1 MWALL
6 RGCGAGVAG
15 VGWGGDG
22 GGRGGRDEL
31 VHLGASG
38 GGKAP
43 FLPVL
48 HSAASASTDEKARE
62 EGEVKGKGPSS
73 GCEAGDAE
81 GAAGEAC
88 EAVLGVGG
96 GARMV
101 LVMEGVVALP
111 CAPFACCFFVPPRP
125 SFLAVVD
132 F

>member
-1 MWALL
+1 M
-6 RGCGAGVAG
+6 
-15 VGWGGDG
+15 
-22 GGRGGRDEL
+22 GGRDKL

-38 GGKAP
+38 DDKAP

-48 HSAASASTDEKARE
+48 HSAASASTDKKARE

-73 GCEAGDAE
+73 DCGAGDAE
-81 GAAGEAC
+81 RAAGEAC

-96 GARMV
+96 GARVV

-111 CAPFACCFFVPPRP
+111 CAPFACCFFVPPWP
-125 SFLAVVD
+125 SSFAVVD